1 MRIRFVL
8 TNKTDNLNTNINLN
22 QKSISLCKLKVYI
35 YNNLTYG
42 MFTEIKNPGRKSE
55 KEKSEGKIKAA
66 AFKQNIML
74 TCLRR

>member
-8 TNKTDNLNTNINLN
+8 TNKTDELNTNINLN
-22 QKSISLCKLKVYI
+22 QKSISLCKLKVYN
-35 YNNLTYG
+35 YNSFSYG
-42 MFTEIKNPGRKSE
+42 KFTRMNTCSEIQERKLRC
-55 KEKSEGKIKAA
+55 KIKGA